1 MENTLEN
8 ETVLDNETPEPVQEP
23 IVIEKKARKKRETQS
38 PAQLETLRR
47 GRERLAEKRKKQ
59 REEQENLL
67 GKKVTELIEKCTKT
81 LEKTIEKFEEKST
94 ECPELP
100 TITPPLRPKL
110 FV

>member
-8 ETVLDNETPEPVQEP
+8 ETVLDNETPETVQEP

-59 REEQENLL
+59 REEQENLS
-67 GKKVTELIEKCTKT
+67 GKKVTE

-94 ECPELP
+94 EDAELP